1 MRIDKVS
8 IENYCGARAVFAPT
22 DEPVTLFCGLNGA
35 GKTSIAEGVRFALTG
50 MPSRVQLKGDHPSLV
65 STGAKVAACA
75 VEYTAEDNAGFA
87 ASALPPLSHEQ
98 VGPALPADGVL
109 RCLTNPRA
117 FAQMEPNDRR
127 TFLFD
132 LMRVSLAP
140 KEIAE
145 RLHRRGCDKMLAE
158 LAVTVLHAGFPAAC
172 KFAKE
177 RATEARGVWRSITG
191 EVYGN
196 KKGGDW
202 TAAPAESYELDAHN
216 AALERITRVQAAHE
230 QALKELGALE
240 EQARR
245 EGLSLACPHCG
256 GAVILQGD
264 ALVPVEGAAGD
275 AAEHLPMARSI
286 VGQYADDLTALNLE
300 LAAHE
305 DRKHSEAVAKKATEE
320 AAAAHDEIIDWTEI
334 AKHLAPDGLPAELL
348 ATAIRPFNRL
358 LIDYAQL
365 ADWPRVQLNDDMA
378 IEAEGLPYALLSE
391 SEQWRC
397 DAVLTLAVAHFSG
410 ARFAL
415 FDRFDVLDIE
425 GRAQLFNWLSL
436 LANERIFDSVLV
448 FGTLKAKPQD
458 EPGFL
463 RAYWVEAGQV
473 GQQAKEAG

>member
-1 MRIDKVS
+1 MRIDNVTV
-8 IENYCGARAVFAPT
+8 ENYCGARAVFAPT
-22 DEPVTLFCGLNGA
+22 DAPVTLFCGANGA

-50 MPSRVQLKGDHPSLV
+50 IPSRVSVKGEHQAIV
-65 STGAKVAACA
+65 STGAKVADAE
-75 VEYTAEDNAGFA
+75 VKYTCEGEEGIAA
-87 ASALPPLSHEQ
+87 ASLPPLWHE
-98 VGPALPADGVL
+98 VSGPALPPAAVL
-109 RCLTNPRA
+109 HCLTNPRA
-117 FAQMEPNDRR
+117 FAQMAQDDRR

-172 KFAKE
+172 KFAKD

-191 EVYGN
+191 EVYGHR
-196 KKGGDW
+196 KGGEW
-202 TAAPAESYELDAHN
+202 SAAQAEPYDVAAHN
-216 AALERITRVQAAHE
+216 ATLEHITRVQEAYDH
-230 QALKELGALE
+230 ALKELGALE
-240 EQARR
+240 EQARHQ
-245 EGLSLACPHCG
+245 GLSLTCPHCG
-256 GAVILQGD
+256 GGVSLKDD
-264 ALVPVEGAAGD
+264 ALIPAAEAGD
-275 AAEHLPMARSI
+275 AAEHLPLARS
-286 VGQYADDLTALNLE
+286 VVAQYADEVTALNLE

-305 DRKHSEAVAKKATEE
+305 DRKHSAEVCKKATEA
-320 AAAAHDEIIDWTEI
+320 AAAAHDEIIDWTDI

-358 LIDYAQL
+358 LLDYAQL
-365 ADWPRVQLNDDMA
+365 ADWPRVTLNDDMA

-397 DAVLTLAVAHFSG
+397 DAVLNLAIAHFSG

-463 RAYWVEAGQV
+463 RAYWLEAGQV
-473 GQQAKEAG
+473 GKQTKEAA